1 MDAVQEPQPPDL
13 AEDPAQVGGERDL
26 ARFKYLLDFASFD
39 KLEHSYRL
47 PTSLYDEDS
56 ADW

>member
-1 MDAVQEPQPPDL
+1 MRFKNRMRRTVRKTLPGWA
-13 AEDPAQVGGERDL
+13 AKHDL
-26 ARFKYLLDFASFD
+26 ARVKYLLDFASFD
-39 KLEHSYRL
+39 KLEHSYKL